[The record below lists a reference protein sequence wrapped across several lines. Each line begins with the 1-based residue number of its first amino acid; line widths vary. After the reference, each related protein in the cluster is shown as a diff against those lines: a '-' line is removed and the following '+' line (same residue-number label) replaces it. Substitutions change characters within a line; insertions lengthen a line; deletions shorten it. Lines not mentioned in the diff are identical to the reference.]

1 LGESLLSHNESIIDK
16 LDKAADAV
24 VSAGSPR
31 TPLQP
36 PTWVET
42 DEGAAFL
49 REIREAD
56 TLQLFDGT
64 LQTIGS
70 SATAVDRDQLANWMV
85 ERARIVR
92 ARQAV
97 EEVDQYI
104 RCDSFEAYQVMLLS
118 GLPVDAEW
126 DLGGEIQLVPPCAV
140 PNQHLQAAWGRS
152 LWNGLPTPELSSALI
167 RPFHQQRVHL
177 SQAQAYTGE
186 GRPPH
191 PQEWRVA
198 QQALEDARLCL
209 ALVRTYGCGVQA
221 IGSTAVAADDVPILN
236 GFAWSIHS
244 YRTPQ
249 SEGALISFEART
261 ARSLHEGFL
270 LLGSADQE
278 HLRIPMQKLNE
289 CAANLDRVQAAI
301 DLRIALE
308 SLFLYDKVQGEQ
320 TYRLALR
327 AAISAGGNI
336 EHRKETRTKTRKAYS
351 LCSAAVH
358 TGRVSSK
365 LTDGEVL
372 KWARNLVRETLCR
385 MIHDGNG
392 RPDWDAVE
400 LTGRT
405 DCDEE
410 SS

>member
-1 LGESLLSHNESIIDK
+1 MGESLLSHNESIIDK

-36 PTWVET
+36 PAWVET

-70 SATAVDRDQLANWMV
+70 SAAAVDRDQLANWMV

-104 RCDSFEAYQVMLLS
+104 RSDSFEAYQVMLLS

-140 PNQHLQAAWGRS
+140 PNQHLQAVWGRS
-152 LWNGLPTPELSSALI
+152 LWSGLPTPELSSALI

-177 SQAQAYTGE
+177 PQADTGE
-186 GRPPH
+186 ERPPY

-221 IGSTAVAADDVPILN
+221 IGSTTVAADDVPILN

-244 YRTPQ
+244 YRTPRF
-249 SEGALISFEART
+249 EAPLISFEAQT
-261 ARSLHEGFL
+261 ARSLHEDFL

-289 CAANLDRVQAAI
+289 CAASLDRVQAAI
-301 DLRIALE
+301 DLRVALE
-308 SLFLYDKVQGEQ
+308 SLFLDDNVHGEQ

-327 AAISAGGNI
+327 AAIFVGGNI
-336 EHRKETRTKTRKAYS
+336 EHRKETRKETKKAYS
-351 LCSAAVH
+351 LCSRAVH
-358 TGRVSSK
+358 TGRLSSRPAN
-365 LTDGEVL
+365 GEVL
-372 KWARNLVRETLCR
+372 KWGGNLVRKTLCR

-392 RPDWDAVE
+392 KPDWDAVE
-400 LTGRT
+400 LTGGTGR
-405 DCDEE
+405 DEE
-410 SS
+410 SP